1 MSETTINAVETA
13 EKVYTLRELE
23 ARDIAPMASILS
35 KIGIKDIK
43 ECFNGQ
49 DLKDLASGKAD
60 EATINAIGMSI
71 MLDIVGI
78 VLENYSKC
86 QDNVFKF
93 LASLSG
99 MDAKQIESLRNSP
112 RTCRQRQFAEFRHD
126 DSQTRHAHRRYRDKQ
141 RLRRLG
147 TERLFD
153 YAHDH
158 KRGTQKV

>member
-13 EKVYTLRELE
+13 EKVYTLRNLE
-23 ARDIAPMASILS
+23 AKDIAPMASILS

-60 EATINAIGMSI
+60 EATINALGMSI
-71 MLDIVGI
+71 MLDIVGV

-99 MDAKQIESLRNSP
+99 IDVKQIESLP
-112 RTCRQRQFAEFRHD
+112 LDTFTEMIIDVVKKEEFKD
-126 DSQTRHAHRRYRDKQ
+126 
-141 RLRRLG
+141 
-147 TERLFD
+147 FF
-153 YAHDH
+153 
-158 KRGTQKV
+158 KVVSKLLK

>member
-99 MDAKQIESLRNSP
+99 MEAKQIESLP
-112 RTCRQRQFAEFRHD
+112 LDTFTEMIIDVVKKEEFKD
-126 DSQTRHAHRRYRDKQ
+126 
-141 RLRRLG
+141 
-147 TERLFD
+147 FF
-153 YAHDH
+153 
-158 KRGTQKV
+158 KVVSKLLK

>member
-13 EKVYTLRELE
+13 EKVYTLRNLE
-23 ARDIAPMASILS
+23 AKDIAPMASILS

-60 EATINAIGMSI
+60 EATITAIGMSI

-99 MDAKQIESLRNSP
+99 MEAKQIESLP
-112 RTCRQRQFAEFRHD
+112 LDTFTEMIIDVVKKEEFKD
-126 DSQTRHAHRRYRDKQ
+126 
-141 RLRRLG
+141 
-147 TERLFD
+147 FF
-153 YAHDH
+153 
-158 KRGTQKV
+158 KVVSKLLK

>member
-71 MLDIVGI
+71 MLDIVGV

-99 MDAKQIESLRNSP
+99 MEAKQIESLP
-112 RTCRQRQFAEFRHD
+112 LDTFTEMIIDVVKKEEFKD
-126 DSQTRHAHRRYRDKQ
+126 
-141 RLRRLG
+141 
-147 TERLFD
+147 FF
-153 YAHDH
+153 
-158 KRGTQKV
+158 KVVSKLLK

>member
-49 DLKDLASGKAD
+49 DLKDMASGKAD

-99 MDAKQIESLRNSP
+99 MDAKQIESLP
-112 RTCRQRQFAEFRHD
+112 IDTFTEMIIDVVKKEEFKD
-126 DSQTRHAHRRYRDKQ
+126 
-141 RLRRLG
+141 
-147 TERLFD
+147 FF
-153 YAHDH
+153 
-158 KRGTQKV
+158 KVVSKLLK

>member
-71 MLDIVGI
+71 MLDIVGV

-86 QDNVFKF
+86 HDNVFKF

-99 MDAKQIESLRNSP
+99 MEAKQIESLP
-112 RTCRQRQFAEFRHD
+112 LDTFTEMIIDVVKKEEFKD
-126 DSQTRHAHRRYRDKQ
+126 
-141 RLRRLG
+141 
-147 TERLFD
+147 FF
-153 YAHDH
+153 
-158 KRGTQKV
+158 KVVSKLLK